1 MDKLNINSIPEPFKE
16 FLHKEPDENGAK
28 KPTQPDQRE
37 IYAMGSHDDAESN
50 SRNKEMQDLLFL
62 AAILMLCDD

>member
-16 FLHKEPDENGAK
+16 FLCKEHGAYTK
-28 KPTQPDQRE
+28 EGSSHEGRE
-37 IYAMGSHDDAESN
+37 IHAMGAVENKAAD
-50 SRNKEMQDLLFL
+50 RNKEMQDLLFL